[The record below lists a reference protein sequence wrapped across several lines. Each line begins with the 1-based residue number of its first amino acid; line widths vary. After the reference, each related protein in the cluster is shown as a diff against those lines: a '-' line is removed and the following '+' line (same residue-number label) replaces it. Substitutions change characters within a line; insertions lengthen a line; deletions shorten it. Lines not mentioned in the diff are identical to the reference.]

1 MLKLEYKVCGERM
14 FCVLNIKGLYKE
26 KVNNVIENI
35 DIDLDKGSSISIEC
49 SNDISDLLVNLIL
62 GRETPSKGEIYIEG
76 VKNIEYI
83 KNNIDSIGVVFR
95 EDAFYER
102 MTIEGYMK
110 FFASVL
116 ESKIDY
122 KDIMLKLA
130 LLDIGNIKIKNL
142 SYSQRRRL
150 SFARERLKQPKL
162 LIFQE
167 PILNMDRDGAKIIVE
182 NIDELR
188 ANGTAVII
196 TSVLFKDAIMFGENA
211 YRLDNDGLLELNNN
225 RIETDTDIEGVEN
238 KNQIY
243 KVEKISV
250 KVGERILLFD
260 PTEIDYVE
268 SENGISNL
276 SIRGDKFPCNI
287 SLADL
292 EERLICFG
300 FFRCHRSYLVNLQRV
315 REVITWTRNS
325 YSLSLDD
332 KTKSS
337 IPLSKGR
344 LEELKH
350 ILKL

>member
-1 MLKLEYKVCGERM
+1 MLK
-14 FCVLNIKGLYKE
+14 IKALYKE
-26 KVNNVIENI
+26 KNNNVIKDI
-35 DIDLDKGSSISIEC
+35 DIDLNKGSSISIEC
-49 SNDISDLLVNLIL
+49 SNDISDLLINLIL
-62 GRETPSKGEIYIEG
+62 GRETPAKGEIYIEG
-76 VKNIEYI
+76 IKNSDYI
-83 KNNIDSIGVVFR
+83 KNNVGTIGVVLR

-102 MTIEGYMK
+102 MNIEDYMK
-110 FFASVL
+110 FFANL
-116 ESKIDY
+116 LDSKVDY
-122 KDIMLKLA
+122 KELLLKLA
-130 LLDIGNIKIKNL
+130 LLDIGNVKIKNL
-142 SYSQRRRL
+142 NYSQKIRL
-150 SFARERLKQPKL
+150 SFARELLKQPKL

-182 NIDELR
+182 NLEEL
-188 ANGTAVII
+188 NSKGTAVVI
-196 TSVLFKDAIMFGENA
+196 TSVLFKDAIMVGEKI
-211 YRLDNDGLLELNNN
+211 YRLDDDGLVELNNN
-225 RIETDTDIEGVEN
+225 KEEEVDKDIDGTTN

-243 KVEKISV
+243 KIDKISA

-268 SENGISNL
+268 SEQGISNL
-276 SIRGDKFPCNI
+276 SIRGDKFPCNV
-287 SLADL
+287 SLVDL
-292 EERLICFG
+292 EERLKYFG

-344 LEELKH
+344 LEELKA

>member
-1 MLKLEYKVCGERM
+1 MLK
-14 FCVLNIKGLYKE
+14 IIGLYKE
-26 KVNNVIENI
+26 KENNVIKDI
-35 DIDLDKGSSISIEC
+35 YIDLNKGSSISIEC

-62 GRETPSKGEIYIEG
+62 GRETPAKGEIYIEG
-76 VKNIEYI
+76 IKSTGYD
-83 KNNIDSIGVVFR
+83 KNNNRSIGVVFR
-95 EDAFYER
+95 DDAFYER

-110 FFASVL
+110 FFSNL
-116 ESKIDY
+116 LDSKVDF
-122 KDIMLKLA
+122 KEIMLKLA
-130 LLDIGNIKIKNL
+130 LLDIANVKIKNL
-142 SYSQRRRL
+142 SYSQKRRL
-150 SFARERLKQPKL
+150 SFAREILKQPKL

-188 ANGTAVII
+188 ANGTAVMI
-196 TSVLFKDAIMFGENA
+196 TSVLFKDAIMIGEKA

-225 RIETDTDIEGVEN
+225 REEADNDIEGIEN
-238 KNQIY
+238 KNQLY
-243 KVEKISV
+243 KIQKISA

-268 SENGISNL
+268 SEQGINNL
-276 SIRGDKFPCNI
+276 FIRGDKFPCNI
-287 SLADL
+287 SLTDL
-292 EERLICFG
+292 EERLKYFG

-344 LEELKH
+344 LEELKN